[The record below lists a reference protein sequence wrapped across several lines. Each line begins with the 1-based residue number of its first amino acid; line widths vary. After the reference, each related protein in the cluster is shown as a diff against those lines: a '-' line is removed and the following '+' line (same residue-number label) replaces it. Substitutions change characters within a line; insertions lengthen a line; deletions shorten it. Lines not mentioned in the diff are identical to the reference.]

1 MHTRFVMFTL
11 NEGRRE
17 TAKEIMGRFENAMK
31 DLNGYKGSTYIADD
45 QIGEYGIL
53 SLWETAQDAKHA
65 DTVLAPD
72 FYKTLLRR
80 TKYAPIRRILEV
92 FEPQM
97 G

>member
-1 MHTRFVMFTL
+1 MYTRFVMFTL
-11 NEGRRE
+11 GEGKRD
-17 TAKEIMGRFENAMK
+17 TAKEIAGQFEDAMK
-31 DLNGYKGSTYIADD
+31 DLKGYKGSTYIADD
-45 QIGEYGIL
+45 KIGEYGVL

-65 DTVLAPD
+65 DAALAPD

-92 FEPQM
+92 FEPQN

>member
-1 MHTRFVMFTL
+1 MYTRFAMFTL
-11 NEGRRE
+11 NEGKRE

-31 DLNGYKGSTYIADD
+31 DLRGYKGSTYIADD
-45 QIGEYGIL
+45 QIGEYGVL

-65 DTVLAPD
+65 DTVLATD
-72 FYKTLLRR
+72 FYKALFRR

-92 FEPQM
+92 FEPQN